1 MIEKRGL
8 SGIYF
13 RVQKEDGTID
23 NMVFEDISVIE
34 QKKILQGRSEEW
46 LKDLALK
53 LADSLRSIG
62 DQFDIVAVHEE
73 NAEEIQETKEL
84 QALKAMMSAKLDSH
98 DWACF
103 HDCLYNVTYDEKT
116 EDGKSF
122 TQSELEA
129 LFLEMPDD
137 MQMDAF
143 KWGMSDTPW
152 RDGVY
157 EWYQKNKMK

>member
-13 RVQKEDGTID
+13 RIQKEDGKFD
-23 NMVFEDISVIE
+23 SVAFEDISVIE

-73 NAEEIQETKEL
+73 NAEEIKESKEL
-84 QALKAMMSAKLDSH
+84 QAIRAMMNLKFDSH
-98 DWACF
+98 DWACL
-103 HDCLYNVTYDEKT
+103 HDCVYNATYDEKT

-122 TQSELEA
+122 TQSELEV
-129 LFLEMPDD
+129 LFLEMPEN
-137 MQMDAF
+137 MKMDAF

-152 RDGVY
+152 RDEVY
-157 EWYQKNKMK
+157 AWYQKNKM